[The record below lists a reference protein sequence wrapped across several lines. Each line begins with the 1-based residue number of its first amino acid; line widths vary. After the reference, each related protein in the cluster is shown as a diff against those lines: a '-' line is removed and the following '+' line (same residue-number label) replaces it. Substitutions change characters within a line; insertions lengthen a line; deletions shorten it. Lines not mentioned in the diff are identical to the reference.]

1 MTGAPLDAARYARFQ
16 ALADVLI
23 AGGHGLPSAGE
34 APGFEDSVRRVLV
47 ARPDLSTAVA
57 AVIAEPGPCDD
68 VLRELTPA
76 RFEAFVY
83 TVAAAYLMTPAVRRL
98 LGYPGNAPRPEPPHD
113 GEAEYYLEGGLLDP
127 VLARGP
133 IYRSVPDEG

>member
-1 MTGAPLDAARYARFQ
+1 MTGAPLDAAGYIRFA

-23 AGGHGLPSAGE
+23 AGGHGLPSAGA

-57 AVIAEPGPCDD
+57 AVIAESGARDD
-68 VLRELTPA
+68 VVRELDPA
-76 RFEAFVY
+76 RFEAFAY
-83 TVAAAYLMTPAVRRL
+83 TVAAAYLMTPTIRRL

-127 VLARGP
+127 VLTRGP
-133 IYRSVPDEG
+133 IYRCVPDEG